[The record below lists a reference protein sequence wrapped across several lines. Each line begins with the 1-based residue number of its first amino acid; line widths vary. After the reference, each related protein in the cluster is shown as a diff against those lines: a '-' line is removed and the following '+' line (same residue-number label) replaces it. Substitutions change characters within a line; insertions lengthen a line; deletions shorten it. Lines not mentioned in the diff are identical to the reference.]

1 MSTHI
6 EALKEDIANRVILSG
21 DPLRIKYIAEKYL
34 ENAKIINNVRGML
47 GYTGYYNNVRI
58 TLLSI
63 GMGIPS
69 AGIYTYELFN
79 NYDVDYVIKLG
90 TAGSY
95 DKDFKVNDVA
105 IAKDVYSTSIYE
117 NDYDGSSFEL
127 IEANKE
133 LNEIIKETAKEDN
146 IVLKEARVY
155 TTDNFYT
162 KNDITDKMREEK
174 KCNLVEMEMFAVLT
188 NAKIF
193 NKKATCILT
202 VSDSFITK
210 EEISNEEKEKRLDTM
225 IKLGLDSIIKI

>member
-6 EALKEDIANRVILSG
+6 EALKEDISNRVILSG

-95 DKDFKVNDVA
+95 DKDFRVNDVA